1 MNKIIVLFTSLL
13 LMGWSLD
20 TAAFS
25 CKVPDTGQTMDSG
38 SANIYVNL
46 ASSIGVGQNLVVDL
60 SSSIVC
66 RNDDGSESNKL
77 IDYINLTSGT
87 AFGGALAKFTGSIYG
102 IQIVTHSR

>member
-20 TAAFS
+20 AAAFS
-25 CKVPDTGQTMDSG
+25 CQVPDTGQTMDSG

-46 ASSIGVGQNLVVDL
+46 APSIGVGQNLVVDL

-66 RNDDGSESNKL
+66 RNDDGSESNNLLTTL
-77 IDYINLTSGT
+77 ISPAVLHSVGHWQRLPV
-87 AFGGALAKFTGSIYG
+87 AFIG
-102 IQIVTHSR
+102 IQIVTHYR